1 MDFLDEIVAEIQQ
14 EDQTTEVVVSLV
26 ENDETPFQTIMRLI
40 GNNSIFKDDPFEID
54 ESFLDNILSARNS
67 NFFTPDLFEKISNID
82 WVSAINKMNNI
93 ERGISNDFVKN
104 FANELKKHPPV
115 IRSNTYF

>member
-26 ENDETPFQTIMRLI
+26 EGGETPFQTIMRLI
-40 GNNSIFKDDPFEID
+40 NNNIFKNDPFEID
-54 ESFLDNILSARNS
+54 EAFLDNILSARNS
-67 NFFTPDLFEKISNID
+67 NFFTQELFEQISNID
-82 WVSAINKMNNI
+82 WASAINKMDNMD
-93 ERGISNDFVKN
+93 RGISYTFVKN
-104 FANELKKHPPV
+104 FTSELKKHPSV

>member
-26 ENDETPFQTIMRLI
+26 EGGETPFQTIMRLI
-40 GNNSIFKDDPFEID
+40 NNNNIFKNDPFEID
-54 ESFLDNILSARNS
+54 EAFLDNILSARNS
-67 NFFTPDLFEKISNID
+67 NFFTQELLEQISNID
-82 WVSAINKMNNI
+82 WASAINKMDNMD
-93 ERGISNDFVKN
+93 RGISYTFVKN
-104 FANELKKHPPV
+104 FANELKKHPSV

>member
-26 ENDETPFQTIMRLI
+26 EGGETPFQTIMRLI
-40 GNNSIFKDDPFEID
+40 NNNNIFKNDPFGID
-54 ESFLDNILSARNS
+54 EAFLDNILSARNS
-67 NFFTPDLFEKISNID
+67 NFFTQELFEQISNID
-82 WVSAINKMNNI
+82 WASAINKMDNMD
-93 ERGISNDFVKN
+93 RGISYTFVKN
-104 FANELKKHPPV
+104 FTSELKKHPSV